1 MGSIT
6 HIPTELIQLRKE
18 NRELHER
25 NAKLRNTAISALALV
40 DKHKELLD
48 VVVAKVRELRK

>member
-18 NRELHER
+18 NRELQER